1 MTYGTLLKI
10 ILGGMKSRLQTYGKV
25 NTHLVF
31 SSLLYLEF
39 SATDADISRR
49 EGKLNKYESNH
60 ESKGACGHK
69 KEKA

>member
-1 MTYGTLLKI
+1 M
-10 ILGGMKSRLQTYGKV
+10 QTYGKV
-25 NTHLVF
+25 NTHLVL
-31 SSLLYLEF
+31 SSLLCLDF

-49 EGKLNKYESNH
+49 DRKLNKYESNH